1 MRRLLKRQS
10 SYLFLII
17 ISIIIRLFYSDDIFY
32 FGVKYITS
40 FRAIDMMISI
50 LFTFSLFKVY
60 LDNYYYMV
68 LNRINIITR
77 IGVRKYNLLIIKILL
92 LHSFLIIF
100 INSLLDFLL
109 IGRIKFVYLLL
120 NALISCILVIVLP
133 KRKEYNYELVIIMIV
148 FMIIKLIVYHFFYD
162 LKWHMTHCLWV
173 LISHWLC
180 HSVIFLF
187 RKFIK

>member
-148 FMIIKLIVYHFFYD
+148 FVIIKLIVYHFFYD
-162 LKWHMTHCLWV
+162 LK
-173 LISHWLC
+173 
-180 HSVIFLF
+180 
-187 RKFIK
+187 

>member
-100 INSLLDFLL
+100 INEF
-109 IGRIKFVYLLL
+109 
-120 NALISCILVIVLP
+120 
-133 KRKEYNYELVIIMIV
+133 
-148 FMIIKLIVYHFFYD
+148 
-162 LKWHMTHCLWV
+162 
-173 LISHWLC
+173 
-180 HSVIFLF
+180 
-187 RKFIK
+187 